1 MEPPTS
7 GPPIVTLT
15 TDFGWDDSYVAE
27 MKAVLWRWAPPE
39 TRVVDVTHSIPPQG
53 VMAAAFVLGRT
64 VGVYPK
70 GSIHMAVVDPG
81 VGSQRRALVATI
93 DERLIVCPDNGLI
106 TWAVRWNR
114 GTFEACEI
122 TWRPSGSGLSRTFQG
137 RDLFAP
143 VAGMLARDPAVLGT
157 IARTIT
163 DPVLL
168 PVTLAAKPLTGGS
181 VVYIDHFGNAVTN
194 VNAELL
200 SDRPSARVI
209 VEERDLGPV
218 RQTYADVAE
227 GQALAL
233 VGSSGM
239 LEIAV
244 RNASAAQMLAIRVGD
259 VVRFV

>member
-1 MEPPTS
+1 MESLPS
-7 GPPIVTLT
+7 GPPIVTFT

-27 MKAVLWRWAPPE
+27 MKAVLWRWAPE
-39 TRVVDVTHSIPPQG
+39 ARIVDVTHSIPPQDA
-53 VMAAAFVLGRT
+53 MAGAFVLGRV

-70 GSIHMAVVDPG
+70 GSIHVAVVDPG

-106 TWAVRWNR
+106 TWAARLNR
-114 GTFEACEI
+114 GSFETCEI
-122 TWRPSGSGLSRTFQG
+122 TWRPSGAGLSRTFHG

-143 VAGMLARDPAVLGT
+143 VAGMLARDPAVLAT
-157 IARTIT
+157 IARTIS

-168 PVTLAAKPLTGGS
+168 PVTLAGKPLSTGQ

-200 SDRPSARVI
+200 SERPGIKVL
-209 VEERDLGPV
+209 VGEQDLGPV
-218 RQTYADVAE
+218 RRTYSDVAD
-227 GQALAL
+227 GHPLTL
-233 VGSSGM
+233 IDSSGM

-244 RNASAAQMLAIRVGD
+244 RNASAAQTLGIRVGD
-259 VVRFV
+259 VVKFI

>member
-1 MEPPTS
+1 MQPPAS

-27 MKAVLWRWAPPE
+27 MKAVLWRWAPE
-39 TRVVDVTHSIPPQG
+39 ARIVDVTHSIPPQD
-53 VMAAAFVLGRT
+53 VMASAFVLGRL
-64 VGVYPK
+64 VAVYPK
-70 GSIHMAVVDPG
+70 GSIHVAVVDPG
-81 VGSQRRALVATI
+81 VGSQRRPLVATI

-106 TWAVRWNR
+106 TWAMRLSR
-114 GTFEACEI
+114 RTFEACEI
-122 TWRPSGSGLSRTFQG
+122 TWRPSGAGGLSRTFHG

-168 PVTLAAKPLTGGS
+168 PVTLAAKPLSSGT
-181 VVYIDHFGNAVTN
+181 VVHIDHFGNAVTN

-200 SDRPSARVI
+200 SERPGARVI
-209 VEERDLGPV
+209 LGEQDVGLV
-218 RQTYADVAE
+218 RQTYFDVAE
-227 GQALAL
+227 GQAVAL
-233 VGSSGM
+233 LGSSGM

-244 RNASAAQMLAIRVGD
+244 RNASAAQRFGIHIGD
-259 VVRFV
+259 VVKFV

>member
-1 MEPPTS
+1 MEPQPT
-7 GPPIVTLT
+7 PRPTVTLT

-27 MKAVLWRWAPPE
+27 MKAVLWRWALE
-39 TRVVDVTHSIPPQG
+39 ARVVDVTHSIPPQD
-53 VMAAAFVLGRT
+53 VMAGSFVLGR
-64 VGVYPK
+64 VVSVYPK
-70 GSIHMAVVDPG
+70 GSIHVAVVDPG

-106 TWAVRWNR
+106 TWAMRLNA
-114 GTFEACEI
+114 GASEICEI
-122 TWRPSGSGLSRTFQG
+122 TWRPSGSLSRTFHG

-168 PVTLAAKPLTGGS
+168 PVSLATKPLTTGS

-194 VNAELL
+194 VHAELL
-200 SDRPSARVI
+200 SESKVAKV
-209 VEERDLGPV
+209 VVAEQDLGPV
-218 RQTYADVAE
+218 RQTYTDVLE

-233 VGSSGM
+233 IGSSGM

-244 RNASAAQMLAIRVGD
+244 RNGSATQRLGIRVGD
-259 VVRFV
+259 VVKFV